1 MPVAHLHGWCC
12 ASCSD
17 FCVEECHLFTPRFT
31 LGPVLSFRGCGD
43 DGQWRVTALIGL
55 GADDDVPFLRL
66 EQQRCKP
73 PTLLYGS
80 SKQKFLRYD
89 LSCPLQQQERE
100 VSFGLTDGG
109 PTWHFTVPGIGQA
122 PHMAYVSCNGFSDPN
137 VMRKLVR
144 PANAVWA
151 DLLDSHD
158 PALRCKE
165 TVLDKEQLWHETRL
179 QQHQVQRFHLLLM
192 GGDQLYCD
200 SIWQDIPA
208 LRAWVSLS
216 RDEQLLYPVGKAL
229 ERDIENYYFNLY
241 GARWL
246 PPSRRAWES
255 ARPNRDGADA
265 LARIPT
271 VMMWDDHD
279 IFDGW
284 GSYSPEM
291 QHSPVLR
298 TLFQCARQAFWVCQL
313 QHALVDLPPL
323 PEPVHIVTGKAP
335 AVAPRDPLY
344 TPVPW
349 TTHLQHDPL
358 ALPLLDGQP
367 GFTYAFRLGSIALVV
382 PDLRSERSRTQVMG
396 SATWGALQRWLAT
409 LGDASTALAC
419 RYLLL
424 MSSVPVVHP
433 KLTLVAGLAGL
444 LGSDNVLDSNADD
457 LKDQWSDD
465 GHEGER
471 KRLLQTLTDLSEKHK
486 VRVAILSG
494 DVHVAAWGLAYRR
507 DVAPTENWSRIY
519 QFTSSAVVHPS
530 LVGLLDK
537 LFLAYLNNAAGQVQ
551 QIDAQH
557 QIEMMR
563 FPGHNQFMMAARN
576 WLAIEVDPTA
586 NGKLWFTWR
595 CEKEQVFSNHLQA
608 LG

>member
-1 MPVAHLHGWCC
+1 M
-12 ASCSD
+12 S
-17 FCVEECHLFTPRFT
+17 TPRFT

-43 DGQWRVTALIGL
+43 DGLWRVTALIGL
-55 GADDDVPFLRL
+55 GADDAAPVMQL
-66 EQQRCKP
+66 EQQRCPP
-73 PTLLYGS
+73 PTLLYGNG
-80 SKQKFLRYD
+80 KQRFLRYD
-89 LSCPLQQQERE
+89 LSCPLQQQERQ

-158 PALRCKE
+158 PAIRGKD

-200 SIWQDIPA
+200 SIWQDLPA

-229 ERDIENYYFNLY
+229 ERDIDNYYFNLY

-246 PPSRRAWES
+246 PPSRRPWES
-255 ARPNRDGADA
+255 ARPNHDCADA

-284 GSYSPEM
+284 GSYSPQM
-291 QHSPVLR
+291 QQSPVFR
-298 TLFQCARQAFWVCQL
+298 TLFRCARQAFWVCQL
-313 QHALVDLPPL
+313 QHVLADLPPL
-323 PEPVHIVTGKAP
+323 PESVPVPAGKAA

-344 TPVPW
+344 PPVTW
-349 TTHLQHDPL
+349 STQLQHDAL

-367 GFTYAFRLGSIALVV
+367 GFSVAYRLGPVALVV

-396 SATWGALQRWLAT
+396 PSTWNAVQRWLAT
-409 LGDASTALAC
+409 LGNPGAAPAC
-419 RYLLL
+419 QHLLL

-433 KLTLVAGLAGL
+433 KLTLAVGLSNL

-465 GHEGER
+465 DHEGER
-471 KRLLQTLTDLSEKHK
+471 KRLLQTLTDLAEQQKI
-486 VRVAILSG
+486 RVAILSG
-494 DVHVAAWGLAYRR
+494 DVHVAAWGIAYRR
-507 DVAPTENWSRIY
+507 DIAPTDNWSRIY

-530 LVGLLDK
+530 LSGLLDK
-537 LFLAYLNNAAGQVQ
+537 LFLGYLNMTAGTVQ
-551 QIDAQH
+551 LIDAQH
-557 QIEMMR
+557 QVEMMR
-563 FPGHNQFMMAARN
+563 FPGHSQYMMAARN
-576 WLAIEVDPTA
+576 WLAIELDPATYS
-586 NGKLWFTWR
+586 KLWATWR
-595 CEKEQVFSNHLQA
+595 CELEQGFSNHLQA
-608 LG
+608 IG

>member
-1 MPVAHLHGWCC
+1 ML
-12 ASCSD
+12 
-17 FCVEECHLFTPRFT
+17 TPRIT

-55 GADDDVPFLRL
+55 GADDDIPFLRL

-73 PTLLYGS
+73 PVLLFAN

-89 LSCPLQQQERE
+89 LSCARQPQERT
-100 VSFGLTDGG
+100 VTYGLADGE
-109 PTWHFTVPGIGQA
+109 PSWHFTVPAAGQV
-122 PHMAYVSCNGFSDPN
+122 PHLAYVSCNGFSDPD

-144 PANAVWA
+144 PANAVWT
-151 DLLDSHD
+151 DLLECHD
-158 PALRCKE
+158 PAIRSRE

-179 QQHQVQRFHLLLM
+179 QQQHVQRFHLLLM
-192 GGDQLYCD
+192 GGDQLYSD
-200 SIWQDIPA
+200 TIWQDIPA

-216 RDEQLLYPVGKAL
+216 RDEQLLYPVGKVL

-255 ARPNRDGADA
+255 ARPNRDAADA

-291 QHSPVLR
+291 QHSPVFR
-298 TLFQCARQAFWVCQL
+298 TLFHCARQAFWVCQL
-313 QHALVDLPPL
+313 QHALADLPAL
-323 PEPVHIVTGKAP
+323 PEPVHVAVGKAP
-335 AVAPRDPLY
+335 ALAPRDPLLA
-344 TPVPW
+344 PVVW
-349 TTHLQHDPL
+349 STQLQHDAL

-367 GFTYAFRLGSIALVV
+367 GFSYAFRLGPIALVV

-396 SATWGALQRWLAT
+396 PSTWSALQRYLAT
-409 LGDASTALAC
+409 LGKTGAGAAC
-419 RYLLL
+419 QHLLL

-433 KLTLVAGLAGL
+433 KLTLAAGLTSL

-465 GHEGER
+465 DHEGER
-471 KRLLQTLTDLSEKHK
+471 KRLLQTLTDLAEQHK
-486 VRVAILSG
+486 IRVAILSG
-494 DVHVAAWGLAYRR
+494 DVHVAAWGIAYRR
-507 DVAPTENWSRIY
+507 DIAPTENWSRIV

-530 LVGLLDK
+530 LSGLLDK
-537 LFLAYLNNAAGQVQ
+537 LFLGYLNGAAGQVQ
-551 QIDAQH
+551 LIDAQH
-557 QIEMMR
+557 QVEMMR

-576 WLAIEVDPTA
+576 WLAIEIDPATSS
-586 NGKLWFTWR
+586 KLWFTWR
-595 CEKEQVFSNHLQA
+595 CEKEQNFSNHLQA
-608 LG
+608 VG